1 MSSLTGDCRLT
12 VRQPFHGPALAG
24 CCDCYVLLLRE
35 CVRACHAWWNRQQCG
50 NTSRTAA
57 VSRSFVRCVRDPAA
71 PHRAS
76 VHHTPIT
83 RRIDGGERAT
93 RRKRNTSRSRS
104 LSDAISI
111 PPHRRWR
118 ATRLWRCSGRAQRLA
133 RQPNCSVWC
142 ACRSAVGPCSGP
154 DCASVSV
161 RCRLVTLR
169 RECVG
174 RIERKK
180 SSDSR
185 FSFCENFG
193 DSKPSCSRYPA

>member
-1 MSSLTGDCRLT
+1 MCACVPCVVEQTT
-12 VRQPFHGPALAG
+12 VREYIAHGG
-24 CCDCYVLLLRE
+24 G
-35 CVRACHAWWNRQQCG
+35 Q
-50 NTSRTAA
+50 
-57 VSRSFVRCVRDPAA
+57 
-71 PHRAS
+71 S
-76 VHHTPIT
+76 VV
-83 RRIDGGERAT
+83 
-93 RRKRNTSRSRS
+93 RS
-104 LSDAISI
+104 LRARPGGATSSISASHAYHT
-111 PPHRRWR
+111 PHRRWR
-118 ATRLWRCSGRAQRLA
+118 ASDAPEAEYIAQSFVERRHQHPAASTVESDARTRLWRCSGRAQRLA

-142 ACRSAVGPCSGP
+142 ACRSAVGPCSGTE
-154 DCASVSV
+154 CASVSV